1 MRHSHCLTLSFCL
14 AGMFLGLGHTLPA
27 AETTQRPT
35 TEKTAEK
42 KDKEGAA
49 KKPAIEKRN
58 QKAPA
63 VRWLSHYAKAT
74 DIAERQGKMLFVYF
88 YDTAADSPC
97 ERFERETLQNPQVQR
112 KLENYV
118 CLKLPID
125 AEIKLQGRQGEKI
138 VLLDH
143 PAFREMLGKPGVA
156 VVDYRAKSQYAGDVI
171 SEFPLTEKLWYTSEQ
186 MAVILELPPGTL
198 TQRTL
203 IYAVR
208 VHPDRPASADGEL
221 LPLLE
226 EEAQSH
232 SQYQADIRLQ
242 GHHGWNTRFQR
253 IRSLLPGGLTPREV
267 CAESWPGENLV
278 EAAIECVRCWRC
290 SSGHWNAVSSQHP
303 CFGYDMKRGDNGIW
317 YATGIFGGQ

>member
-1 MRHSHCLTLSFCL
+1 MLW
-14 AGMFLGLGHTLPA
+14 GLGFGHTLSA
-27 AETTQRPT
+27 AE
-35 TEKTAEK
+35 KAAEK
-42 KDKEGAA
+42 KGQKVTVQ
-49 KKPAIEKRN
+49 KPVIEREKI
-58 QKAPA
+58 PV
-63 VRWLSHYAKAT
+63 VRWLNNYAKAT
-74 DIAERQGKMLFVYF
+74 AAAERQGKMLFLYF

-97 ERFERETLQNPQVQR
+97 ERFEGETLQNQQVQR
-112 KLENYV
+112 KLQNYV

-125 AEIKLQGRQGEKI
+125 AEIKLQGRHERI
-138 VLLDH
+138 ALLEH
-143 PAFREMLGKPGVA
+143 PAFGEMLGKPGVA
-156 VVDYRAKSQYAGDVI
+156 VVDYRAKAQYAGDVV

-186 MAVILELPPGTL
+186 MAVILDLPPGTL

-208 VHPDRPASADGEL
+208 VHPDRPASTDGEL

-253 IRSLLPGGLTPREV
+253 ILSLLPGGLTPREV

-278 EAAIECVRCWRC
+278 EAAIECVRCWRY
-290 SSGHWNAVSSQHP
+290 SSGHWDAVSSHHP
-303 CFGYDMKRGDNGIW
+303 FFGYDMKRGDNGIW
-317 YATGIFGGQ
+317 YATGIFGGARD